1 MVFSRRLYCVFAV
14 LSFSFLSQGIFAQQ
28 DPAFASLGD
37 GIAAVA
43 EGEIITVGQL
53 RREVE
58 PILPRLRAQARNSEE
73 LAMSVEKISRELL
86 QNMIDRILIVKDAEE
101 KGLLIPPSYIDQEY
115 DEILNRDFG
124 GDRARLLSYLKDQG
138 LTVREFRED
147 LYDRVVVNYMRQQNR
162 KSQSE
167 ISPERIQSFY
177 IRNKIRFYQGE
188 AMHLRQIILKDST
201 EESAIEKVV
210 EEIVQGLDDGA
221 DFGDLADKYNGL
233 DSGRRGG
240 DWGWVKRQDMRQEL
254 SEVAFE
260 LEPGEYSQPVKLGDA
275 VFILYCEDKRDE
287 MIQPVTEVRD
297 AIENVLVG
305 EIARETQE
313 RWLQDLRKNG
323 YVRYYLQ

>member
-1 MVFSRRLYCVFAV
+1 
-14 LSFSFLSQGIFAQQ
+14 
-28 DPAFASLGD
+28 
-37 GIAAVA
+37 
-43 EGEIITVGQL
+43 
-53 RREVE
+53 
-58 PILPRLRAQARNSEE
+58 
-73 LAMSVEKISRELL
+73 MSVEKISRELL

-124 GDRARLLSYLKDQG
+124 GDRARLLSYLQDQG

-177 IRNKIRFYQGE
+177 IRNKIRFYQSE
-188 AMHLRQIILKDST
+188 AMHLRQIILKNST
-201 EESAIEKVV
+201 EGDVTEKVV
-210 EEIVQGLDDGA
+210 EEIVRELDDGA

-254 SEVAFE
+254 SEIAFE
-260 LEPGEYSQPVKLGDA
+260 LEPGEFSQPVKLGDA
-275 VFILYCEDKRDE
+275 VFILYCEDRRDE
-287 MIQPVTEVRD
+287 MIQPVAEVRD